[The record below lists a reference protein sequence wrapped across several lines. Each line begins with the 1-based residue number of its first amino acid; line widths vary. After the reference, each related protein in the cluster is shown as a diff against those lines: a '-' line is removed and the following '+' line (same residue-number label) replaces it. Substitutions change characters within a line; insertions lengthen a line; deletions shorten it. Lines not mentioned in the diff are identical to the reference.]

1 MQNNHT
7 NHKTLPVMQNDRQDT
22 QTATKKGKKHQER
35 LKKIKTHEE
44 QRKQINNSH
53 LKPPCKA

>member
-22 QTATKKGKKHQER
+22 QTATKKGKERDKKKLKHMKSKEN
-35 LKKIKTHEE
+35 K
-44 QRKQINNSH
+44 
-53 LKPPCKA
+53 